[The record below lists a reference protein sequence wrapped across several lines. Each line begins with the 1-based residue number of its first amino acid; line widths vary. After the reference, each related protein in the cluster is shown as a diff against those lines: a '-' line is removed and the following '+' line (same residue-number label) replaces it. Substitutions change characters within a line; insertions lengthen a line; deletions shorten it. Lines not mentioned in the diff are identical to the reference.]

1 MPLGGVFGGCSTP
14 QPWGAAPEEGLVI
27 AARPHGALPYPG
39 LITRHACAADKQDLG
54 FRFGL
59 LGGERCSVSQCW
71 GTAGRQGCTVG
82 GWVPPLRGGG
92 TGGGSL
98 CSSTRLPNT
107 SVRRGGSTKQPPP
120 HQRVLPRVGGGCT
133 FHCMDGAETGAGN
146 SVSGSTPSLLL
157 FKQKKVKKT
166 PFLGQG
172 HDCGLI

>member
-54 FRFGL
+54 FRLGL

-120 HQRVLPRVGGGCT
+120 PTNGCSHGWVGGAPFIAWMVQKLGL
-133 FHCMDGAETGAGN
+133 ETACQ
-146 SVSGSTPSLLL
+146 VQPRPFFSLS
-157 FKQKKVKKT
+157 KRK
-166 PFLGQG
+166 
-172 HDCGLI
+172 